1 MQMKLLKIAHVH
13 TARGPAVL
21 EKGGEENMKK
31 TRLQKVLATALAVT
45 TIAGMT
51 LTVGASD
58 SAPAASSAESASA
71 AAEQVVAAAV
81 PSTSAVTVAGQKIV
95 TTVEGAYLAKTVDGV
110 AVMTPAADIKS
121 AYGLTASQKLYAMVM
136 DTDQAKSYNAM
147 ASLTAAAAALNA
159 TMGPVL
165 NIDLGYKEN
174 GKYTGLPSDGA
185 EIMMTIAIPES
196 FQDASASYAVVV
208 VRTGGVIT
216 VLPDLDGNVETI
228 TFNMTN
234 GGCYA
239 LVKF

>member
-1 MQMKLLKIAHVH
+1 
-13 TARGPAVL
+13 
-21 EKGGEENMKK
+21 MKK

-121 AYGLTASQKLYAMVM
+121 AY
-136 DTDQAKSYNAM
+136 DAM